1 MVREDLDKW
10 PTRSRRYAA
19 EDENL
24 LRLAWM
30 RRGKMGYTGKTRQ
43 KKGANSCEWLEQ
55 ADAITMSR
63 VEGLYGTGTD
73 GEKCVTFSL
82 ILSCAPKIQA

>member
-1 MVREDLDKW
+1 
-10 PTRSRRYAA
+10 
-19 EDENL
+19 
-24 LRLAWM
+24 M
-30 RRGKMGYTGKTRQ
+30 RRGKMGYTRKTRQ

-73 GEKCVTFSL
+73 GRNALLF
-82 ILSCAPKIQA
+82 P